1 MTGTARDIVKLTP
14 AWRAFEARA
23 PVKLRTIS
31 NVRHYNAM
39 RRFMNG
45 LLDEVGDDEHHALF
59 GLLDVVAALVHDYE
73 VRNVRLET
81 TPSEALRL
89 LMQQHGLRQLDLAA
103 TFGAQSNVSEVLSGK
118 RSINARQA
126 RALAER
132 FGVSVAVFV

>member
-1 MTGTARDIVKLTP
+1 MTRAAIDITRLTP
-14 AWRAFEARA
+14 AWRAFESRA

-39 RRFMNG
+39 RRFMDG
-45 LLDEVGDDEHHALF
+45 LLDEVGDDERHPLC
-59 GLLDVVAALVHDYE
+59 GLLDVVTALVHDYE

-89 LMQQHGLRQLDLAA
+89 LMQQHGLRQIDLAA
-103 TFGAQSNVSEVLSGK
+103 MFGAQSNVSEVLSGK

-126 RALAER
+126 R
-132 FGVSVAVFV
+132 